1 MKKIIT
7 LMLIVFFLVTL
18 LGLNV
23 SAAIAVQ
30 VNVNTNRGLDISY
43 PKDQIVKINTPFQL
57 NLHVFNSSNGL
68 IVDNSTTNCSLHLYQ
83 VNGSHRW
90 IGNFNYDLEDKDF
103 YLIID
108 KNNFTLEGSHAYE
121 INCLAEEIGGF
132 ASGTYDVTQNGKA
145 RPEGIVKVIF
155 FAFFIIILFGS
166 LFSFLKIL
174 GHWKDLEVDILEFAQ
189 AIGIYLVIF
198 AYQYLALTYLGDP
211 VINNLMEI
219 FVVVGAIT
227 HAFVPTAAFLAS
239 LILNPFRKG
248 ARE

>member
-1 MKKIIT
+1 MKKITT
-7 LMLIVFFLVTL
+7 LILIVFFLVTL

-23 SAAIAVQ
+23 SAAAVQ
-30 VNVNTNRGLDISY
+30 VNVNENTGIDIAY
-43 PKDQIVKINTPFQL
+43 PKYEILKLNTTYTFDFQ
-57 NLHVFNSSNGL
+57 VFNRSNGKL
-68 IVDNSTTNCSLHLYQ
+68 LTNTTTNCTLHIRNSVGDHIYEE
-83 VNGSHRW
+83 NS
-90 IGNFNYDLEDKDF
+90 NFSSNDF
-103 YLIID
+103 DFENEVSNSILSV
-108 KNNFTLEGSHAYE
+108 TGLHAYI
-121 INCLAEEIGGF
+121 INCNTDEIGGF
-132 ASGTYDVTQNGKA
+132 ASGTFDVTLNGKA

-155 FAFFIIILFGS
+155 FTFFIVILFGS

-211 VINNLMEI
+211 VINDIMEI

-248 ARE
+248 AKE